1 MKSKIKR
8 KNKRKFNKQALVA
21 FYVDQDWKDSFSEYS
36 RRMCRAMSEQITF
49 FLNEYIREHNID
61 LPEITQKGETLT
73 RDTFCARIPVSMVS
87 ELEKDAKENYRT
99 VTGHIRYIL
108 KRYITENIV

>member
-8 KNKRKFNKQALVA
+8 KSQRKFDKQTLVA

-36 RRMCRAMSEQITF
+36 RRMCRSMSEQITF
-49 FLNEYIREHNID
+49 FLNDYIREHNID
-61 LPEITQKGETLT
+61 LPEITQKDEVLT
-73 RDTFCARIPVSMVS
+73 KDTFCARIPADMVS

-108 KRYITENIV
+108 KRYITENSV